1 VYGEH
6 IRARVFDTADA
17 SDENRRCC
25 DARLMGRQ
33 IELGVGDLTVRYEL
47 LELLAP
53 KTTAALWAHLP
64 AEGRLYHG
72 RLSGDS
78 AIWGIRGDAMKEL
91 RIEPTSIEAAV
102 TSIYKGFI
110 VAAVY
115 PASGLMDLTISY
127 GKAEL
132 RRDNG
137 RSYGTP
143 VAEIVGDGTAFFALM
158 KNLRAEGQKQMTVKR
173 VA

>member
-1 VYGEH
+1 M
-6 IRARVFDTADA
+6 ARK
-17 SDENRRCC
+17 
-25 DARLMGRQ
+25 
-33 IELGVGDLTVRYEL
+33 IELEVGQLKVRYSL
-47 LELLAP
+47 LEDLAP

-64 AEGRLYHG
+64 VTTRIYHG

-78 AIWGIRGDAMKEL
+78 AIVGVRGDAVKEL
-91 RIEPTSIEAAV
+91 QTAPTRLEAAV
-102 TSIYKGFI
+102 TSIYKGYI

-115 PASGLMDLTISY
+115 PTNGLLDLTISY

-143 VAEIVGDGTAFFALM
+143 IAEIDGDGSAFFDLL
-158 KNLRAEGQKQMTVKR
+158 KRLRAEGEKSITIRQ

>member
-1 VYGEH
+1 M
-6 IRARVFDTADA
+6 ARRIQLEVDGLAV
-17 SDENRRCC
+17 E
-25 DARLMGRQ
+25 
-33 IELGVGDLTVRYEL
+33 YEL
-47 LELLAP
+47 LEEWAP

-64 AEGRLYHG
+64 ASGRLYHG
-72 RLSGDS
+72 RVSGDS
-78 AIWGIRGDAMKEL
+78 AIFGVRGDAIKAL
-91 RIEPTSIEAAV
+91 PTKPTQIEAAV

-115 PASGLMDLTISY
+115 PQAGLMDLTLSY

-143 VAEIVGDGTAFFALM
+143 VAELVGDGTAFFTLL
-158 KNLRAEGQKQMTVKR
+158 KNLRAEGQKQMTVRR
-173 VA
+173 VE

>member
-1 VYGEH
+1 
-6 IRARVFDTADA
+6 
-17 SDENRRCC
+17 
-25 DARLMGRQ
+25 MGRQ
-33 IELGVGDLTVRYEL
+33 IELGVGDLSVRYEL
-47 LELLAP
+47 LEEWAP

-78 AIWGIRGDAMKEL
+78 AIFGVRGDAMKEL
-91 RIEPTSIEAAV
+91 KIEPTSIEAAV

-115 PASGLMDLTISY
+115 PAAGLMDLTLSY

-143 VAEIVGDGTAFFALM
+143 VAEIAGESTAFFTLL
-158 KNLRAEGQKQMTVKR
+158 KNLRAKGEAQMTIRR

>member
-1 VYGEH
+1 M
-6 IRARVFDTADA
+6 AQ
-17 SDENRRCC
+17 
-25 DARLMGRQ
+25 Q
-33 IELGVGDLTVRYEL
+33 IELQVDDVTARYDL
-47 LELLAP
+47 LEEWAP
-53 KTTAALWAHLP
+53 KTTAALLTLLP
-64 AEGRLYHG
+64 ATTKIYHG

-78 AIWGIRGDAMKEL
+78 AIVGLRGPAVKEL
-91 RIEPTSIEAAV
+91 RTEPTKLEAAV

-115 PASGLMDLTISY
+115 PQIELLDLTISY

-143 VAEIVGDGTAFFALM
+143 VAEISGDGSAFFDLC
-158 KNLRAEGQKQMTVKR
+158 KRLRAEGQKQISLRR
-173 VA
+173 VD